1 MQPKISICIPAYN
14 RAHLLSDLLDSILTQ
29 DFDDYEIVICED
41 CSPERGDIKK
51 IVDAYIAIHSG
62 IIRYFENSKNIG
74 YDGNLRNL
82 FDKSNGLF
90 CLFMG
95 NDDLL
100 CKNALNV
107 VSSIID
113 KYENCGVIVRSY
125 ATFDCSPEKIKQ
137 TFRYFQNEL
146 ELPAGALAI
155 ATAFRRSVV
164 IPGMVIRRSSAIE
177 VSSPVFDG
185 TLLYQLYLVG
195 LILARHSVIFTP
207 EIIALRRDGIPPDF
221 GNSEIEKGKFVPG
234 DQTPESSISF
244 MKGMLLIADF
254 VEKQT
259 KFKVY
264 KLILSDIARYCYPI
278 LSIQATRPLNI
289 FIKYVFELGKL
300 GLWRSP
306 FFYGYF
312 FSLLFLGHA
321 RIDSFIIFIKNKLGY
336 TPKLGKF

>member
-14 RAHLLSDLLDSILTQ
+14 RAHLLSDLLDSILIQ

-41 CSPERGDIKK
+41 YSPERGDIRK
-51 IVDAYIAIHSG
+51 IVDAYIANHPG
-62 IIRYFENSKNIG
+62 IIRYFENSKNLG

-82 FDKSNGLF
+82 FEKSNGLF

-113 KYENCGVIVRSY
+113 KYDNCGVIVRSY
-125 ATFDCSPEKIKQ
+125 ATFDSSPEKIKQ

-146 ELPAGALAI
+146 EISSGALAI

-164 IPGMVIRRSSAIE
+164 IPGMVIRRSSAIQ

-207 EIIALRRDGIPPDF
+207 EIIALRRDGTPPDF
-221 GNSEIEKGKFVPG
+221 GNSEIEKERFVPG
-234 DQTPESSISF
+234 DQTPDSSISF
-244 MKGMLLIADF
+244 IKGMLLIADF
-254 VEKQT
+254 IEKKT
-259 KFKVY
+259 KLDVY
-264 KLILSDIARYCYPI
+264 KIILSDISRYCYPI
-278 LSIQATRPLNI
+278 LSIQSTRPLKI
-289 FIKYVFELGKL
+289 FLKYVFELAKL

-306 FFYGYF
+306 FFYAYF
-312 FSLLFLGHA
+312 FSLLLFGPA
-321 RIDSFIIFIKNKLGY
+321 RVDSLIIFIKNRLGY